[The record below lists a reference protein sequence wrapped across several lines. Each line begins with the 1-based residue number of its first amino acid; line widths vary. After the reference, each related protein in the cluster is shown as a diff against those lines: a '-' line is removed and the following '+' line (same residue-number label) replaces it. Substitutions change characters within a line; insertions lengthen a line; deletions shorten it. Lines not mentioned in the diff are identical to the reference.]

1 MQYHAHWL
9 LLVTQLYLY
18 ALAWLL
24 SQTQFKGQG
33 PLLRQNTL
41 AAFCMASGLL
51 LPAILP
57 GGQMLASLPYAA
69 MSGLLVAGFLYGSN
83 ANRVFFGLLPMNHEQ
98 IWLLTFAAGWIIFL
112 MGLIPDAAPYRISV
126 LNSTLCLVIL
136 VALWQ
141 MHDLAI
147 REYPGWA
154 TWILHLPLLL
164 FACYLLGTSVA
175 RLVIGDAGLPEV
187 TVTSDLN
194 VSQTVVYMVMAA
206 FYNMMSIVRLGTRL
220 SRQLHTLSHRDPLT
234 GLHNRR
240 SLNRSYADNPKRY
253 RQRVCVVFIDIDH
266 FKSINDTFGHHIGD
280 EVLQVVGREMMTR
293 TTDRFRAYRL
303 GGEEFCMVLRDS
315 SLPEGLALAEELR
328 VSLAGQQLVFDA
340 RPLQLTASFGVA
352 CASLG
357 DMDID
362 KLMSAADE
370 ALYKAKH
377 NGRNR
382 VEAAVLP
389 VSLV

>member
-18 ALAWLL
+18 AIAWLL
-24 SQTQFKGQG
+24 SQTQFKGHG

-41 AAFCMASGLL
+41 SAFCMATGLL

-57 GGQMLASLPYAA
+57 GLQVLGSLPYAA
-69 MSGLLVAGFLYGSN
+69 MSGFLVAGFVYGSN
-83 ANRVFFGLLPMNHEQ
+83 ANRVFFGLLPMDHEQ

-112 MGLIPDAAPYRISV
+112 MGLIPAAAPYRISV
-126 LNSTLCLVIL
+126 LNSTLAMVIL
-136 VALWQ
+136 IGLWQ
-141 MHDLAI
+141 MHGLAI
-147 REYPGWA
+147 REFPGWS
-154 TWILHLPLLL
+154 TWTLHMPLLL
-164 FACYLLGTSVA
+164 FAVYLLGSSVA
-175 RLVIGDAGLPEV
+175 RLLFGDEGLPEV
-187 TVTSDLN
+187 TVSSDLN
-194 VSQTVVYMVMAA
+194 ISQTVFYMVMAA
-206 FYNMMSIVRLGTRL
+206 FFNMMSIVRLGTRL

-240 SLNRSYADNPKRY
+240 SLNRSYIDNPKRY
-253 RQRVCVVFIDIDH
+253 RHRLCVIFVDIDH

-280 EVLQVVGREMMTR
+280 EVLQLVGREMLTR
-293 TTDRFRAYRL
+293 TTDRTRAYRL
-303 GGEEFCMVLRDS
+303 GGEEFCMVLRES

-328 VSLAGQQLVFDA
+328 LSLERQQLAFDEK
-340 RPLQLTASFGVA
+340 PLRLTASFGVA
-352 CASLG
+352 CASLDSM
-357 DMDID
+357 DMDA
-362 KLMSAADE
+362 LMGAADE

-382 VEAAVLP
+382 VEAAVLA

>member
-24 SQTQFKGQG
+24 SQTQFKGHG

-57 GGQMLASLPYAA
+57 GQQVLEALPYAT
-69 MSGLLVAGFLYGSN
+69 MSGLLIAGFLYGCN
-83 ANRVFFGLLPMNHEQ
+83 ANRVFFGLIPMSHAHV
-98 IWLLTFAAGWIIFL
+98 WLLTFSAGWIIFL
-112 MGLIPDAAPYRISV
+112 MGLIPGAAPYRISV
-126 LNSTLCLVIL
+126 LNSTLATVTLVG
-136 VALWQ
+136 LWQ
-141 MHDLAI
+141 MHGLAI
-147 REYPGWA
+147 REFPGWS
-154 TWILHLPLLL
+154 TWILHLPLLA
-164 FACYLLGTSVA
+164 FAGYLLSSSVA
-175 RLVIGDAGLPEV
+175 RLIIGDDGLPEV
-187 TVTSDLN
+187 TVASDLN
-194 VSQTVVYMVMAA
+194 VQQTVLYMVMAA
-206 FYNMMSIVRLGTRL
+206 FFNMMSIVRLGTRVT
-220 SRQLHTLSHRDPLT
+220 RQLHTMSHRDPLT

-240 SLNRSYADNPKRY
+240 SLNNSYGNNPKAY
-253 RQRVCVVFIDIDH
+253 RQRLCVIFVDIDH
-266 FKSINDTFGHHIGD
+266 FKAINDTFGHHIGD
-280 EVLQVVGREMMTR
+280 EVLQLVGREMMTH

-315 SLPEGLALAEELR
+315 SLPEGLALAEDLR
-328 VSLAGQQLVFDA
+328 QSLERQQLAFDNK
-340 RPLQLTASFGVA
+340 PLRLTASFGVA
-352 CASLG
+352 CASL
-357 DMDID
+357 DHMDID
-362 KLMSAADE
+362 ALMGAADE

-382 VEAAVLP
+382 VEAAVLA